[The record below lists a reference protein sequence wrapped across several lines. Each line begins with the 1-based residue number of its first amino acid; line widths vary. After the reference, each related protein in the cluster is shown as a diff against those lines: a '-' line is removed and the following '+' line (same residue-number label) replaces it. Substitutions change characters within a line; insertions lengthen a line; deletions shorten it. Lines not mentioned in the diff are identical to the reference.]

1 MKSNSNQ
8 IRIDPHF
15 FFLCSKW
22 TRHQAFQSEIA
33 CNKERLDQVENS
45 GAELL
50 KTKAEMSNII
60 QEKLSQ
66 LSSEF
71 DKLQTDTQE
80 KGEKLFDAKRADL
93 YEQSCDDIDCFVK
106 VFLMFCFLK
115 SKD

>member
-1 MKSNSNQ
+1 
-8 IRIDPHF
+8 
-15 FFLCSKW
+15 
-22 TRHQAFQSEIA
+22 
-33 CNKERLDQVENS
+33 
-45 GAELL
+45 
-50 KTKAEMSNII
+50 MSNII

-106 VFLMFCFLK
+106 VYLMFCFFKIKRLK
-115 SKD
+115 VVILRNNIFIYLFVF

>member
-1 MKSNSNQ
+1 
-8 IRIDPHF
+8 
-15 FFLCSKW
+15 
-22 TRHQAFQSEIA
+22 
-33 CNKERLDQVENS
+33 
-45 GAELL
+45 
-50 KTKAEMSNII
+50 MSNII

-106 VFLMFCFLK
+106 VYLMFCFSK